1 MELYQKNI
9 PVNIED
15 EMKKSYMDYAMSVII
30 GRAIPDVRDG
40 LKPVHRRALFA
51 MHEMGNRWNRP
62 YKKSAR
68 IVGDII
74 GKYHPHG
81 DAAAY
86 DTIVRMAQDF
96 SLRYPLIDGQGNF
109 GSIDG
114 DPPAAMRYTE
124 IRMARITEELLEDLE
139 KNTVDFVPNYDG
151 SLEEPVVLPS
161 RLPMLLLNGTSGIAV
176 GVATNIPP
184 HNLGEIVD
192 GTVALIRNPD
202 ITVEGLMQHIQGPDF
217 PTAGFIN
224 GRDGILSAYRTGRG
238 TVRIRARAM
247 VERAHRTER
256 ESIVITQLPY
266 LVNKASLIEKISDLV
281 KERKIEGIA
290 DLRDESDRDGIRIV
304 IDLKRDEV
312 SGVILNQLFK
322 HTQMESSFGISMLA
336 IDAGQPRV
344 MNLKEM
350 LQRFVD
356 FRKTVVT
363 RRTIFELNKASE
375 RAHIL
380 EGLITALDHIDAVVA
395 LIKAS
400 ENPQTAAEGLMSTF
414 GLSEAQAKAI
424 LDMRLQRLTG
434 LERGKIL
441 SEHAE
446 LTQLIAK
453 LKGILEDPQKVLDII
468 VEELLDSKKRFGDER
483 RTEIVESTEDID
495 IEDMIVEEDMVVTVS
510 HQGYIKR
517 NAASLYRIQ
526 RRGGK
531 GKMGMTTKEEDFVEH
546 IFIASTHHYILI
558 FTNQGRVYWLK
569 VYQIPQAG
577 RAAKGKAIVNLVSM
591 NPGEKV
597 AAILPVR
604 EFENDKFVVMATKKG
619 IIKKTELAAYS
630 NPRTGGIIA
639 INVEAGDELMDVKQT
654 NGTQEIFLGTRKGM
668 AIRFKEEDVR
678 PMGRTATGVIGIRL
692 DDDDHVVG
700 MEILTEGNSI
710 MTVSERGF
718 GKRTE
723 IEEYRLQSRGGKGIL
738 NLKTTPRIGLVSGI
752 RQVTGN
758 EDLMLISD
766 SGNIIRIRVDE
777 VPVLHRVTQGVK
789 LIDLEEGENFSGIA
803 RVERESESRGGE
815 DAAEEE
821 TLFDAEG
828 EGGEESGA

>member
-1 MELYQKNI
+1 
-9 PVNIED
+9 
-15 EMKKSYMDYAMSVII
+15 
-30 GRAIPDVRDG
+30 
-40 LKPVHRRALFA
+40 
-51 MHEMGNRWNRP
+51 
-62 YKKSAR
+62 
-68 IVGDII
+68 
-74 GKYHPHG
+74 
-81 DAAAY
+81 
-86 DTIVRMAQDF
+86 
-96 SLRYPLIDGQGNF
+96 
-109 GSIDG
+109 
-114 DPPAAMRYTE
+114 
-124 IRMARITEELLEDLE
+124 
-139 KNTVDFVPNYDG
+139 
-151 SLEEPVVLPS
+151 
-161 RLPMLLLNGTSGIAV
+161 
-176 GVATNIPP
+176 
-184 HNLGEIVD
+184 
-192 GTVALIRNPD
+192 
-202 ITVEGLMQHIQGPDF
+202 
-217 PTAGFIN
+217 
-224 GRDGILSAYRTGRG
+224 
-238 TVRIRARAM
+238 
-247 VERAHRTER
+247 
-256 ESIVITQLPY
+256 
-266 LVNKASLIEKISDLV
+266 
-281 KERKIEGIA
+281 
-290 DLRDESDRDGIRIV
+290 
-304 IDLKRDEV
+304 
-312 SGVILNQLFK
+312 
-322 HTQMESSFGISMLA
+322 
-336 IDAGQPRV
+336 
-344 MNLKEM
+344 MNLKET

-356 FRKTVVT
+356 FRKIVVT

-380 EGLITALDHIDAVVA
+380 EGLITALDNIDAVVA

-400 ENPQTAAEGLMSTF
+400 ENPQAAAEGLMTTF

-424 LDMRLQRLTG
+424 LEMRLQRLTG

-446 LTQLIAK
+446 LTELIAT
-453 LKGILEDPQKVLDII
+453 LKGILEDPRKVLDII

-577 RAAKGKAIVNLVSM
+577 RAAKGKAIVNLISM

-604 EFENDKFVVMATKKG
+604 EFEEDKFVVMATKRG
-619 IIKKTELAAYS
+619 IIKKTALAAYS
-630 NPRTGGIIA
+630 NPRSGGIIA
-639 INVEAGDELMDVKQT
+639 INVEAGDELMDVRQT
-654 NGTQEIFLGTRKGM
+654 NGCQEIFMGTRKGM

-678 PMGRTATGVIGIRL
+678 AMGRTATGVIGIRM

-766 SGNIIRIRVDE
+766 SGNIIRIRVGE

-789 LIDLEEGENFSGIA
+789 LIDLAEGENFSGIA
-803 RVERESESRGGE
+803 RVERES
-815 DAAEEE
+815 DAKNGDEGAEEE
-821 TLFDAEG
+821 TLLETAGDQDAE
-828 EGGEESGA
+828 

>member
-1 MELYQKNI
+1 
-9 PVNIED
+9 
-15 EMKKSYMDYAMSVII
+15 
-30 GRAIPDVRDG
+30 
-40 LKPVHRRALFA
+40 
-51 MHEMGNRWNRP
+51 
-62 YKKSAR
+62 
-68 IVGDII
+68 
-74 GKYHPHG
+74 
-81 DAAAY
+81 
-86 DTIVRMAQDF
+86 
-96 SLRYPLIDGQGNF
+96 
-109 GSIDG
+109 
-114 DPPAAMRYTE
+114 
-124 IRMARITEELLEDLE
+124 
-139 KNTVDFVPNYDG
+139 
-151 SLEEPVVLPS
+151 
-161 RLPMLLLNGTSGIAV
+161 
-176 GVATNIPP
+176 
-184 HNLGEIVD
+184 
-192 GTVALIRNPD
+192 
-202 ITVEGLMQHIQGPDF
+202 
-217 PTAGFIN
+217 
-224 GRDGILSAYRTGRG
+224 
-238 TVRIRARAM
+238 
-247 VERAHRTER
+247 
-256 ESIVITQLPY
+256 
-266 LVNKASLIEKISDLV
+266 
-281 KERKIEGIA
+281 
-290 DLRDESDRDGIRIV
+290 
-304 IDLKRDEV
+304 
-312 SGVILNQLFK
+312 
-322 HTQMESSFGISMLA
+322 MESTFGISMLA

-400 ENPQTAAEGLMSTF
+400 EDPQTAAAGLMSTF

-424 LDMRLQRLTG
+424 LEMRLQRLTG

-441 SEHAE
+441 AEHAE

-531 GKMGMTTKEEDFVEH
+531 GKVGMTTKEEDFVEH

-577 RAAKGKAIVNLVSM
+577 RAAKGKAIVNLVNMS
-591 NPGEKV
+591 PGEKV

-604 EFENDKFVVMATKKG
+604 EFEENKFVVMATKKG
-619 IIKKTELAAYS
+619 IIKKTELAAFS

-668 AIRFKEEDVR
+668 AIRFKEDDVR
-678 PMGRTATGVIGIRL
+678 AMGRTATGVIGIRM

-700 MEILTEGNSI
+700 MEILSEGNSI
-710 MTVSERGF
+710 MTVSERGY

-789 LIDLEEGENFSGIA
+789 LIDLAEGENFSGIA
-803 RVERESESRGGE
+803 RVERESDARGGE
-815 DAAEEE
+815 DSAEEE
-821 TLFDAEG
+821 TLFETEDNGREA
-828 EGGEESGA
+828 